1 MRTKCSSTAW
11 LVYAC
16 RDHFFSITSRI
27 EKDSIMCIRDLLVL
41 IDLLWYASHL
51 RLKFWKDRF
60 RKATENHVRVIREAN
75 RRAVFDDRAT
85 DALKK
90 DGEETTGRWYT
101 AWPSDEWG
109 WRFARLS
116 VKKWKFNIV
125 NHPDRTFRNALI
137 ANNMSLVRCTTLK
150 KIPEHFAVL
159 GFSLSGIRNQSWNTC
174 RQLCC
179 TLGVQ
184 IKWGNV

>member
-11 LVYAC
+11 LVYEC
-16 RDHFFSITSRI
+16 RDHFFSTTSLI

-41 IDLLWYASHL
+41 IDLLWYASL
-51 RLKFWKDRF
+51 FRLKFWKDRF

-90 DGEETTGRWYT
+90 DGAETTGRWYT
-101 AWPSDEWG
+101 AWPIGEWG
-109 WRFARLS
+109 RRFARFS
-116 VKKWKFNIV
+116 VKKWKFDIV

-137 ANNMSLVRCTTLK
+137 ANSMSLVRGTRLK
-150 KIPEHFAVL
+150 KIPEHFAIL
-159 GFSLSGIRNQSWNTC
+159 RFSLPGIRN
-174 RQLCC
+174 
-179 TLGVQ
+179 
-184 IKWGNV
+184 